1 MKLTWKKRI
10 LSAAVCTVICAAFL
24 LTGCAG
30 GKVGETDR
38 AAGTADAAAVTAYGK
53 PADFTVPLTDGGSFS
68 LSGAVE
74 ENEAV
79 LIVLFDPADSAS
91 DPASSRT
98 LSLVGQFCGSAD
110 RAAGLGLSV
119 GDPAA
124 IDGAG
129 LPLGNAAGTGLER
142 FAEGG
147 LPAVLTVDRYGYLTM
162 VNRVPP
168 ADAEEVERL
177 TAPFLA
183 DGYVPPEKVRYE
195 IRTNPPVSGAVFA
208 FCTDQTCVPAPTD
221 SQGIAVFE
229 GTPGEYTVK
238 LLSAPEGVVVSL
250 PEGLS
255 VGPHAERILV
265 TVTEAGS

>member
-10 LSAAVCTVICAAFL
+10 LSAAACAAFL

-53 PADFTVPLTDGGSFS
+53 PADFTVPLTEGGSFS
-68 LSGAVE
+68 LSEALE
-74 ENEAV
+74 ENDAV
-79 LIVLFDPADSAS
+79 LIVLFDPTDPADPA
-91 DPASSRT
+91 DAASSRT
-98 LSLVGQFCGSAD
+98 LACVGQFCGSTA

-119 GDPAA
+119 GDPVT
-124 IDGAG
+124 IEGGG
-129 LPLGNAAGTGLER
+129 LPVGNAAGTGLEH
-142 FAEGG
+142 FAEGD
-147 LPAVLTVDRYGYLTM
+147 LPAVLTVDRYGYPVM

-168 ADAEEVERL
+168 ADAEELEQL
-177 TAPFLA
+177 TAPFLG
-183 DGYVPPEKVRYE
+183 DGYVPPEDCRYE
-195 IRTNPPVSGAVFA
+195 IRTDPPVSGAVFA

-221 SQGIAVFE
+221 AQGIAVFE

>member
-10 LSAAVCTVICAAFL
+10 LSAAACAVICAAFL

-38 AAGTADAAAVTAYGK
+38 AAGTADAATVTAYGK

-79 LIVLFDPADSAS
+79 LIVLFDPADT
-91 DPASSRT
+91 ASSGV

-142 FAEGG
+142 YAEGG

-177 TAPFLA
+177 TAPFLG
-183 DGYVPPEKVRYE
+183 DGYVPPEECLYE

-221 SQGIAVFE
+221 AQGIAVFE
-229 GTPGEYTVK
+229 GTPGDYTVK